1 MTDQQAGKLPRWGL
15 LLLCALYTLPGL
27 IARDPWRADDAATF
41 GVALTMARGTL
52 ADWIAPNLAGL
63 SMPDR
68 GPLPHWIQAMAMQ
81 IGYAFNGLGVN
92 SISEHLAT
100 RSASITLLFAA
111 LTFVWYAAYTLAS
124 RQGLQPSDPFE
135 VAANRTDFGR
145 TVADSALLL
154 LMASFGLV
162 ARVHETSV
170 DAIQFT
176 WSCLFIWSLAR
187 ALERP
192 RSSGWLL
199 GLSLAATTLTR
210 GPYLTFGL
218 LGSWLLAIL
227 ICPPLRWGFIT
238 SIWRASIVVVVL
250 VGGWV
255 WAAQTTNPTHLAAW
269 LEQGRMGMPDTELL
283 SYYLRT
289 LPWFFWP
296 TWPIG
301 LWAIWRWRARIEEPI
316 IAIPLALLIGIGF
329 VAVFQDKTGESAL
342 LPLIPASAIIAA
354 IGLPTL
360 KRGVV
365 SLVDWFAVISFTVFG
380 FATWA
385 YWIAFLTG
393 TPPAMA
399 RSVARIAPGFE
410 PSFVAVAF
418 ALGLAASLAWL
429 ALIRWRLG
437 RHTSTIWRP
446 VALSCGGLIL
456 TWFLLM
462 TLWLPFFNERNTYR
476 DVALNLNRSVNLG
489 TDCVDANIGTTER
502 TSFFYYSSMRFSRSD
517 ELVKRCPFLMLKDE
531 GPLVKV
537 TNLAEAGYK
546 LVWQG
551 GRRSMRDERFRLYK
565 KL

>member
-1 MTDQQAGKLPRWGL
+1 
-15 LLLCALYTLPGL
+15 
-27 IARDPWRADDAATF
+27 
-41 GVALTMARGTL
+41 MARGEF

-68 GPLPHWIQAMAMQ
+68 GPLPHWLQAIAMQ
-81 IGYAFNGLGVN
+81 IAYLFNAMGFH
-92 SISEHLAT
+92 SITEHLAA
-100 RSASITLLFAA
+100 RSASIALLFAA
-111 LTFVWYAAYTLAS
+111 LSFVWYATYALAS

-135 VAANRTDFGR
+135 VAAGRTDFGR

-176 WSCLFIWSLAR
+176 WSCLFVWGLAR
-187 ALERP
+187 ALEHP
-192 RSSGWLL
+192 RSSGWLI
-199 GLSLAATTLTR
+199 GFAIAATALTR

-218 LGSWLLAIL
+218 LGSWALAMF
-227 ICPPLRWGFIT
+227 ICPPLRWGFVA
-238 SIWRASIVVVVL
+238 SAWRASIVVTVL
-250 VGGWV
+250 LGGWL
-255 WAAQTTNPTHLAAW
+255 WAIQNANPAHLAAW
-269 LEQGRMGMPDTELL
+269 LSQGRMGIPTAELL
-283 SYYLRT
+283 SYYMRT
-289 LPWFFWP
+289 IPWFFWP

-316 IAIPLALLIGIGF
+316 IAIPLALFVGVGF
-329 VAVFQDKTGESAL
+329 VALFHNRAGESAL
-342 LPLIPASAIIAA
+342 LPLIPASAVIAA

-380 FATWA
+380 FVMWA
-385 YWIAFLTG
+385 YWLAFLTG

-399 RSVARIAPGFE
+399 KSVARIAPGFE

-418 ALGLAASLAWL
+418 ALGLAASVAWL

-437 RHTSTIWRP
+437 RHTGTIWRP

-476 DVALNLNRSVNLG
+476 DVALNLNRSISLG
-489 TDCVDANIGTTER
+489 ANCVIADIGSTER
-502 TSFFYYSSMRFSRSD
+502 SSFFYYSSMRFKRSD
-517 ELVKRCPFLMLKDE
+517 EPAKQCAYLLLKDE
-531 GPLVKV
+531 GPLVQV
-537 TNLAEAGYK
+537 TNITEKGYE

-551 GRRSMRDERFRLYK
+551 GRRNMRDERFRLYK